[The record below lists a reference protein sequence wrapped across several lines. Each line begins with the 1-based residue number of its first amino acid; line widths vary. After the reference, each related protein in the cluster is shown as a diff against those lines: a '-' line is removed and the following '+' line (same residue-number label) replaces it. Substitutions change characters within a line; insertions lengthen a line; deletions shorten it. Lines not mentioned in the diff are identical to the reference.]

1 MKLFLQTVLAAEE
14 ATGAT
19 KLLEEVIKDNT
30 VKNLVN
36 TGKVEGEWIRWVLV
50 NLVNA
55 GGIIPNYIQWTIYF
69 ALIIAMILIIYN
81 GVVIITAQGDEGK
94 LNSAKTRLIALL
106 AGVVLLFAFP
116 TLIRIVVSLISN
128 L

>member
-1 MKLFLQTVLAAEE
+1 MKLFLQAVLAAE
-14 ATGAT
+14 GNAT
-19 KLLEEVIKDNT
+19 KLLDEVIKDDA
-30 VKNLVN
+30 VKNFVN
-36 TGKVEGEWIRWVLV
+36 IWWVEWRGIKGILE
-50 NLVNA
+50 NLISWW
-55 GGIIPNYIQWTIYF
+55 GIIPNYIQWTIYF

-94 LNSAKTRLIALL
+94 LNSAKTRLVALL

-116 TLIRIVVSLISN
+116 TLIKLVVSLISN

>member
-1 MKLFLQTVLAAEE
+1 
-14 ATGAT
+14 
-19 KLLEEVIKDNT
+19 
-30 VKNLVN
+30 
-36 TGKVEGEWIRWVLV
+36 
-50 NLVNA
+50 
-55 GGIIPNYIQWTIYF
+55 
-69 ALIIAMILIIYN
+69 MILIIYN

-116 TLIRIVVSLISN
+116 LLIKLILSLIGN

>member
-1 MKLFLQTVLAAEE
+1 MKLFLQTVLAQKNDP
-14 ATGAT
+14 T
-19 KLLEEVIKDNT
+19 KLLEEVVNDNT
-30 VKNLVN
+30 V
-36 TGKVEGEWIRWVLV
+36 EGVRIQEVKWKWIREVL
-50 NLVNA
+50 NELVA
-55 GGIIPNYIQWTIYF
+55 GEKGLIPNYIQWAIYF

-94 LNSAKTRLIALL
+94 LNSAKTRLMALL